1 MKSPLVLLA
10 CVALTAALVFGGGA
24 RQGLGSDAIPELVA
38 LPLLAVALPRALPFL
53 KLSPAA
59 LALVIGCV
67 ALPCVQLIPLPSFLW
82 SALPGRQ
89 SFVDIFAAAGI
100 PLSWRPISVIPEAT
114 WRTLLSLLPPVAIFL
129 AALSLDRDV
138 RKLLALVAVAI
149 GVISAPLAMLQVV
162 GGLGSGLYFYD
173 VTNVGN
179 GVGFFANDNHFAA
192 FEYSLVPLAA
202 AALTDLR
209 IRSAALTL
217 AVLGGIVPAL
227 LFGLSLSGSRS
238 ALILGGV
245 SVVATIPLLLGAE
258 IAKLGRR
265 RALVIAIGLGLLL
278 LPLMFGLGM
287 LAILERFAAKSI
299 AEDARWTIAADT
311 WNALR
316 VYFPFGAGLGT
327 FPSVYPLHERVADLI
342 PEFVNRAHDDL
353 LETLLEGG
361 IFSLTLLIG
370 FLVWLSLA
378 TRRAL
383 VGAIEPEG
391 RQARAGVIV
400 MWLLLLHSLWDYPL
414 RTIALSSVFAL
425 CVAWQFTPPA
435 LPDDLRGAW
444 WSSLGR
450 RRHRREH
457 KRSRPPNKPAEE
469 LASAGR

>member
-1 MKSPLVLLA
+1 MKSLLILLA
-10 CVALTAALVFGGGA
+10 GVALTAALLFGGGA

-38 LPLLAVALPRALPFL
+38 LLLLAVALPRALPFL
-53 KLSPAA
+53 KRSPGA
-59 LALVIGCV
+59 LALVIGV
-67 ALPCVQLIPLPSFLW
+67 IALPCAQLIPLPSWLW

-89 SFVDIFAAAGI
+89 SLVDIFTAAGI
-100 PLSWRPISVIPEAT
+100 PLSWRPISVIPGAT
-114 WRTLLSLLPPVAIFL
+114 WRALLSLLPPVAIFL
-129 AALSLDRDV
+129 AAVSLDRDA

-149 GVISAPLAMLQVV
+149 GVISAPLAMLQVL
-162 GGLGSGLYFYD
+162 GGQDSGLYFYD

-217 AVLGGIVPAL
+217 AVLGGVVPAL

-245 SVVATIPLLLGAE
+245 SLLAATLLLLRPE

-265 RALVIAIGLGLLL
+265 RALGIAAGLGLLL
-278 LPLMFGLGM
+278 LPLMLGMGM
-287 LAILERFAAKSI
+287 LAILERFATKDI

-311 WNALR
+311 WSALR

-342 PEFVNRAHDDL
+342 PEYVNRAHDDL

-361 IFSLTLLIG
+361 LASLTLLIG
-370 FLVWLSLA
+370 FVTWLSLS

-383 VGAIEPEG
+383 VGAFESEG
-391 RQARAGVIV
+391 RLARAGIIV

-414 RTIALSSVFAL
+414 RTIALGSVFAL
-425 CVAWQFTPPA
+425 CAAWQFTPPA
-435 LPDDLRGAW
+435 VADDGRDAW
-444 WSSLGR
+444 WSSLPR
-450 RRHRREH
+450 RRRRRKH
-457 KRSRPPNKPAEE
+457 KRPAPPNKPAEE
-469 LASAGR
+469 PAPAGR